1 MHLYWMCNSLLSKII
16 ILTLLHS
23 ERPKL
28 HKVLAVLSAVRLNE
42 LKFKVL
48 EISEV
53 SKSTLLLCDEINK
66 QLIRLHVFEAL
77 F

>member
-23 ERPKL
+23 EWPKL
-28 HKVLAVLSAVRLNE
+28 HKLLAILSAVRLNE

-53 SKSTLLLCDEINK
+53 SKSTLLLCDEIYK